1 MTNQEFSDEF
11 DVLYNNIMSN
21 QAPGLDEYEKS
32 VFLTKAQ
39 DEIIKAYFSP
49 TYNKAQEGFDGSQK
63 RQYDFSN
70 LIRTATL
77 YNINKYKERVT
88 VLEKTDKRS
97 QVFVFPENYFLSI
110 NEIIFDN
117 KQMYSVVPLAYSE
130 YQRLMLK
137 PYAFPVKKAA
147 WRLFT
152 DKKNCN
158 YIQEYVKT
166 TVGNEEK
173 ATDCDYNILSTWADQ
188 RRNLVI
194 TIKTQQDSNLTGD
207 FEVKN
212 SYIKFQYIE
221 GTKGFPSKVIADSGY
236 SADKLSYK
244 ITLIVESA
252 ITLDDEEVLNV
263 IKQGFSLLLTKDNSG
278 IRYIDKEFD
287 ISKAATHLDGLEQ
300 ATAPSKFT
308 NFQTTKDSAL
318 IGKTFTTKVIS
329 LPIAEIIGKFFGPI
343 TYQIRYLRRP
353 TPIILADLDEENIS
367 IRGENKARE
376 CELSAELHPEI
387 LQRAVELA
395 KAAYTGDLQSQIA
408 LGQVSATEKG
418 VVQQS
423 R

>member
-49 TYNKAQEGFDGSQK
+49 AYNKAQEGFDGSQK

-70 LIRTATL
+70 LTRTATL
-77 YNINKYKERVT
+77 FNVNTFKDRIST
-88 VLEKTDKRS
+88 FEKFDKRS
-97 QVFVFPENYFLSI
+97 QVFLFPDNYFLSI
-110 NEIIFDN
+110 NELIYDS
-117 KQMYSVVPLAYSE
+117 KQIYSVIPISFDE

-147 WRLFT
+147 WRIFT
-152 DKKNCN
+152 EKKNCN
-158 YIQEYVKT
+158 YARKYVKVT
-166 TVGNEEK
+166 TADGIEENR
-173 ATDCDYNILSTWADQ
+173 TCDYTFLSSWADQ
-188 RRNLVI
+188 KR
-194 TIKTQQDSNLTGD
+194 TIKLTIKVVDSL
-207 FEVKN
+207 
-212 SYIKFQYIE
+212 
-221 GTKGFPSKVIADSGY
+221 DSPKEIVSAGGIDIDGY
-236 SADKLSYK
+236 SSEVQLGVDTGWSDDKLTYE
-244 ITLIVESA
+244 VEFQILVTYTSSVKKSD
-252 ITLDDEEVLNV
+252 IDDETAVSIIRQIV
-263 IKQGFSLLLTKDNSG
+263 DKQYTASEDTFA
-278 IRYIDKEFD
+278 
-287 ISKAATHLDGLEQ
+287 KAVVHTDGLAQME
-300 ATAPSKFT
+300 APSKFT
-308 NFQTTKDSAL
+308 EAQKAGGLVLTTS
-318 IGKTFTTKVIS
+318 VIS
-329 LPIAEIIGKFFGPI
+329 LPIAEIIGKFSGNI

-353 TPIILADLDEENIS
+353 TPIILADLDAENIS

-408 LGQVSATEKG
+408 LGQASATEKG